1 MYDECPCTPLPH
13 LGRFHGRWFL
23 FLEINTV
30 AKIRKDLE
38 GCIGKRVILKA
49 NKGRK
54 KTTVKEGILESAY
67 PSLFVVRIANE
78 YDSIR
83 RVSYTYSDV
92 LTSTVEVTVCG
103 ELDIETK
110 IS

>member
-1 MYDECPCTPLPH
+1 M
-13 LGRFHGRWFL
+13 
-23 FLEINTV
+23 EINTV

-38 GCIGKRVILKA
+38 GYIGQKVILKA

-67 PSLFVVRIANE
+67 PSLFVVRVANE

-92 LTSTVEVTVCG
+92 LTSAVEVIVCS
-103 ELDIETK
+103 EVDKETK

>member
-1 MYDECPCTPLPH
+1 M
-13 LGRFHGRWFL
+13 
-23 FLEINTV
+23 EINTV

-38 GCIGKRVILKA
+38 GCIGKKVILKA

-67 PSLFVVRIANE
+67 PSLFVVRVSNE

-92 LTSTVEVTVCG
+92 LTSAVEVIVCS
-103 ELDIETK
+103 EVEKDIK